1 MIRSNSFEPI
11 YSDIHIHTSEQPNK
25 IKSGIKYDLQSLIK
39 NIDNIS
45 KGYKK
50 LISFTD
56 HNVINK
62 NIYLESFPNDF
73 YLILGV
79 ELHVSYVPNKK
90 PYHCHILF
98 NCDINEK
105 TIDAINTILDE
116 LYPMKEITPN
126 NYKNVPKLEEI
137 VNKFNDYSFI
147 LLPHGGQN
155 HSTFNKAIPSGAK
168 LDNIMEKM
176 LYYNQFDGFTSRS
189 TKGKDTTINYFK
201 QLGIDEFTNLITC
214 SDNYNPKKY
223 PDTKVDTSE
232 KFVPTWI
239 FSEPSFDGL
248 KMALSEN
255 TRLYYGLAAP
265 KIYEEYIHSYKL
277 SNDLLDIDV
286 NFQPGLNVVIGESSS
301 GKSLLVD
308 SLVNL
313 LDNNDTK
320 YSSKYNFDSIK
331 INNPA
336 EFLPHY
342 ISQNYIM
349 DISKNDKIEDIPLI
363 KKLFGPKY
371 NTQQRTKKALEKLDG
386 FLLEL
391 VDSIEKIEQLQ
402 LEIKALTNLEQTIL
416 IKNDIKNPI
425 INLFPPSSDIDKLGY
440 SFEQYSEHLIQ
451 LDEILKFSKKNA
463 FIGDVSNEIKTIK
476 DKLKEGYEKN
486 RFELYIRKILKKNK
500 DCFDKNYNF
509 TDAEIEIKT
518 KNYEKVLL
526 NLSKYLEEKGRFYCV
541 LKNIS
546 NFKYK
551 INSKPLRICGHQ
563 LFIEN
568 NLEITEDLVL
578 EALNEHLKNDSKI
591 EEFMKIQPS
600 NLFLDKL
607 NGTYRITDYNIL
619 KSKIY
624 SKFTNSN
631 KYKYKILTS
640 DNRKWEELSPG
651 WKTAILT
658 ELILQFNDDVA
669 PLIIDQPEDNLANKY
684 INTKLIDD
692 IKSSKLKKQVIIVTH
707 NATIPILADA
717 QNIIS
722 CKLVGNKIVIRSNY
736 LENKIDDNYCLDL
749 IADITDGGK
758 KSIRKRFKKY
768 NIKSYKED

>member
-56 HNVINK
+56 HNIINK

-105 TIDAINTILDE
+105 TIDDINTILDE

-137 VNKFNDYSFI
+137 VNKFNNYSFI

-342 ISQNYIM
+342 IPQNYIM

-371 NTQQRTKKALEKLDG
+371 NTQQRTKKALEKLDS

-425 INLFPPSSDIDKLGY
+425 INLFPPSSVIDKLGY
-440 SFEQYSEHLIQ
+440 SFQQYSEHLIQ

-486 RFELYIRKILKKNK
+486 QFELYIRKILKKNK

-578 EALNEHLKNDSKI
+578 EALNEYLRNDSKI

-658 ELILQFNDDVA
+658 ELILQFNDDIA

-722 CKLVGNKIVIRSNY
+722 CKLVDNKIVIRSNY